1 MKKWSRINYL
11 PCLPLGRDGRR
22 VTGSRKHIVQSRNA
36 AREGMVLLKNEN
48 NVLPLSL
55 GQKVVLMGKG
65 TADYVK
71 GGGGSGDVVVDYSM
85 TLADGMREKMA
96 KGKVQVFDE
105 LIDFY
110 VDNIWAQYNSGCV
123 PGLTSEPE
131 IPADLL
137 ERAREFSDTAIVS
150 ISRFSGEGW
159 DRTSVGEAD
168 IRREY
173 GSWEGED
180 RDVNLA
186 NQIFERGDFYLSKA
200 EEKMIETV
208 KKNFAHVIV
217 VMNVGGMVD
226 SEWFYQDDRIEAVLM
241 AWQGGIEGGG
251 AAADIICGDANPSG
265 HLTDTFAKSLE
276 DYPSSAE
283 FHKSADYVEY
293 TDDIYVGYRYFETI
307 PGAAER
313 VNYPFGFGLSY
324 TNFEIVLDNAMVKDQ
339 QIIFE
344 VLVRNA
350 GNVAGKEVVQIYA
363 SAPQGKLGKAK
374 KVLVGFTKTFF
385 LDPGE
390 RQLIK
395 VSVDIKNLASY
406 DDQGLVQKSAWVLEK
421 GKYRFYVGENV
432 RDAGETEFI
441 YEVTEDRVLEQL
453 SERLKPY
460 GLTKRMLA
468 DGTFQEVQVEEK
480 PQDPCGFERQD
491 PLSLEGVLPIV
502 RGESGKSLLRMQMEK
517 KPQLIDV
524 YKGKMSLDDFLI
536 QLPLQNR
543 IDLLGGQPNTGLANT
558 FGIGNQAEYGIP
570 NVMTADGPAGLRVT
584 ADSGVT
590 TTAWPCATMLACSWN
605 TELVEGVGSSA
616 ALEVKENNIGMW
628 LTPAC
633 CIHRS
638 PLCGRNFEYY
648 SEDPFLSGKIGAAMV
663 NGIQSEHIAASPKH
677 FAANNKETNRKA
689 SDSIVSERAL
699 REIYLK
705 QFEIIVKES
714 DPWTIMSSYNLLNG
728 THTSESYDLLTG
740 ILREEWGFQGMVTT
754 DWWSLG
760 EHYLET
766 KAGNDLKMAN
776 GYPDRVKK
784 AYEMGLISEEEIN
797 LAVKNILG
805 LILKID

>member
-137 ERAREFSDTAIVS
+137 ERAREFSDTVIVS

-173 GSWEGED
+173 GFWEGED

-200 EEKMIETV
+200 EEKMIETA

-324 TNFEIVLDNAMVKDQ
+324 TNFEIALDNAMVKDQ

-395 VSVDIKNLASY
+395 VPVDIKNLASY

-432 RDAGETEFI
+432 RDAGEIEFI

-605 TELVEGVGSSA
+605 TELVEWVGSSA

>member
-200 EEKMIETV
+200 EEKMIETA

-605 TELVEGVGSSA
+605 TELVEGVGRSA

>member
-65 TADYVK
+65 TTDYVK

-324 TNFEIVLDNAMVKDQ
+324 TNFEIALDNAMVKDQ

-502 RGESGKSLLRMQMEK
+502 RGVSGKSLLRMQMEK

-605 TELVEGVGSSA
+605 TELVEGVGRSA

>member
-200 EEKMIETV
+200 EEKMIETA

-390 RQLIK
+390 IQLIK

>member
-65 TADYVK
+65 TTDYVK

-159 DRTSVGEAD
+159 DRTSVGKAD

-324 TNFEIVLDNAMVKDQ
+324 TNFEIALDNAMVKDQ

-605 TELVEGVGSSA
+605 TELVEGVGRSA

>member
-605 TELVEGVGSSA
+605 TELVEGVGRSA

>member
-200 EEKMIETV
+200 EEKMIETA

>member
-1 MKKWSRINYL
+1 M
-11 PCLPLGRDGRR
+11 
-22 VTGSRKHIVQSRNA
+22 QSRNA

-105 LIDFY
+105 LINFY

-200 EEKMIETV
+200 EEKMIETA

-324 TNFEIVLDNAMVKDQ
+324 TNFEIALDNAMVKDQ

-605 TELVEGVGSSA
+605 TELVEGVGRSA

>member
-85 TLADGMREKMA
+85 TLADGMREKMT

-200 EEKMIETV
+200 EEKMIETA

-226 SEWFYQDDRIEAVLM
+226 SEWFYQDDRIEGVLM
-241 AWQGGIEGGG
+241 AWQGGMEGGG

-324 TNFEIVLDNAMVKDQ
+324 TNFEIALNNAMVKDQ

-395 VSVDIKNLASY
+395 LPVDIKNLASY

-491 PLSLEGVLPIV
+491 PVSLEGVLPMV

-517 KPQLIDV
+517 KPKLIDV

-776 GYPDRVKK
+776 GYPDRVEK

>member
-65 TADYVK
+65 TTDYVK

-241 AWQGGIEGGG
+241 AWQGGMEGGG

-324 TNFEIVLDNAMVKDQ
+324 TNFEIALDNAMVKDQ

>member
-65 TADYVK
+65 TTDYVK

-137 ERAREFSDTAIVS
+137 ERAREFSDTVIVS

-200 EEKMIETV
+200 EEKMIETA
-208 KKNFAHVIV
+208 KKNFTHVIV

-324 TNFEIVLDNAMVKDQ
+324 TNFEIALDNAMVKDQ

-395 VSVDIKNLASY
+395 VPVDIKNLASY

-605 TELVEGVGSSA
+605 TELVEGVGRSA

>member
-137 ERAREFSDTAIVS
+137 ERAREFSDTVIVS

-173 GSWEGED
+173 GFWEGED

-200 EEKMIETV
+200 EEKMIETA
-208 KKNFAHVIV
+208 KKNFTHVIV

-324 TNFEIVLDNAMVKDQ
+324 TNFEIALDNAMVKDQ

-395 VSVDIKNLASY
+395 VPVDIKNLASY

-432 RDAGETEFI
+432 RDAGEIEFI

>member
-71 GGGGSGDVVVDYSM
+71 GGGGSGDVVLDYSM

-200 EEKMIETV
+200 EEKMIETA

-324 TNFEIVLDNAMVKDQ
+324 TNFEIALDNAMVKDQ

>member
-200 EEKMIETV
+200 EEKMIETA

-324 TNFEIVLDNAMVKDQ
+324 TNFEIALDNAMVKDQ

-517 KPQLIDV
+517 KPKLIDV

-605 TELVEGVGSSA
+605 TELVEGVGRSA

>member
-1 MKKWSRINYL
+1 
-11 PCLPLGRDGRR
+11 
-22 VTGSRKHIVQSRNA
+22 
-36 AREGMVLLKNEN
+36 
-48 NVLPLSL
+48 
-55 GQKVVLMGKG
+55 
-65 TADYVK
+65 
-71 GGGGSGDVVVDYSM
+71 
-85 TLADGMREKMA
+85 
-96 KGKVQVFDE
+96 
-105 LIDFY
+105 
-110 VDNIWAQYNSGCV
+110 
-123 PGLTSEPE
+123 
-131 IPADLL
+131 
-137 ERAREFSDTAIVS
+137 
-150 ISRFSGEGW
+150 
-159 DRTSVGEAD
+159 
-168 IRREY
+168 
-173 GSWEGED
+173 
-180 RDVNLA
+180 
-186 NQIFERGDFYLSKA
+186 
-200 EEKMIETV
+200 
-208 KKNFAHVIV
+208 
-217 VMNVGGMVD
+217 
-226 SEWFYQDDRIEAVLM
+226 
-241 AWQGGIEGGG
+241 
-251 AAADIICGDANPSG
+251 
-265 HLTDTFAKSLE
+265 
-276 DYPSSAE
+276 
-283 FHKSADYVEY
+283 
-293 TDDIYVGYRYFETI
+293 
-307 PGAAER
+307 
-313 VNYPFGFGLSY
+313 
-324 TNFEIVLDNAMVKDQ
+324 
-339 QIIFE
+339 
-344 VLVRNA
+344 
-350 GNVAGKEVVQIYA
+350 
-363 SAPQGKLGKAK
+363 
-374 KVLVGFTKTFF
+374 
-385 LDPGE
+385 
-390 RQLIK
+390 
-395 VSVDIKNLASY
+395 
-406 DDQGLVQKSAWVLEK
+406 
-421 GKYRFYVGENV
+421 
-432 RDAGETEFI
+432 
-441 YEVTEDRVLEQL
+441 
-453 SERLKPY
+453 
-460 GLTKRMLA
+460 
-468 DGTFQEVQVEEK
+468 
-480 PQDPCGFERQD
+480 
-491 PLSLEGVLPIV
+491 
-502 RGESGKSLLRMQMEK
+502 
-517 KPQLIDV
+517 
-524 YKGKMSLDDFLI
+524 MSLDDFLI

-605 TELVEGVGSSA
+605 TELVEGVGRSA

>member
-1 MKKWSRINYL
+1 M
-11 PCLPLGRDGRR
+11 
-22 VTGSRKHIVQSRNA
+22 TGSRKHIVQSRNA

-265 HLTDTFAKSLE
+265 HLTDTFAKFLE

-324 TNFEIVLDNAMVKDQ
+324 TNFEIALDNAMVKDQ

-390 RQLIK
+390 IQLIK

-605 TELVEGVGSSA
+605 TELVEGVGRSA

>member
-324 TNFEIVLDNAMVKDQ
+324 TNFEIALDNAMVKDQ

-605 TELVEGVGSSA
+605 TELVEGVGRSA

>member
-200 EEKMIETV
+200 EEKMIETA

-324 TNFEIVLDNAMVKDQ
+324 TNFEIALDNAMVKDQ

-390 RQLIK
+390 IQLIK

-605 TELVEGVGSSA
+605 TELVEGVGRSA

>member
-1 MKKWSRINYL
+1 M
-11 PCLPLGRDGRR
+11 
-22 VTGSRKHIVQSRNA
+22 QSRNA

-324 TNFEIVLDNAMVKDQ
+324 TNFEIALDNAMVKDQ

-605 TELVEGVGSSA
+605 TELVEGVGRSA

>member
-200 EEKMIETV
+200 EEKMIETA

-432 RDAGETEFI
+432 SDAGETEFI

-605 TELVEGVGSSA
+605 TELVEGVGRSA

>member
-173 GSWEGED
+173 GFWEGED

-200 EEKMIETV
+200 EEKMIETA

-324 TNFEIVLDNAMVKDQ
+324 TNFEIALDNAMVKDQ

-605 TELVEGVGSSA
+605 TELVEWVGSSA

>member
-1 MKKWSRINYL
+1 M
-11 PCLPLGRDGRR
+11 
-22 VTGSRKHIVQSRNA
+22 QSRNA

-200 EEKMIETV
+200 EEKMIETA

-324 TNFEIVLDNAMVKDQ
+324 TNFEIALDNAMVKDQ

-605 TELVEGVGSSA
+605 TELVEGVGRSA

>member
-137 ERAREFSDTAIVS
+137 ERAREFSDTVIVS

-159 DRTSVGEAD
+159 DHTSVGEAD

-173 GSWEGED
+173 GFWEGED

-200 EEKMIETV
+200 EEKMIETA

-324 TNFEIVLDNAMVKDQ
+324 TNFEIALDNAMVKDQ

-395 VSVDIKNLASY
+395 VPVDIKNLASY

-432 RDAGETEFI
+432 RDAGEIEFI

-468 DGTFQEVQVEEK
+468 DGTFQKVQVEEK

-605 TELVEGVGSSA
+605 TELVEWVGSSA

>member
-324 TNFEIVLDNAMVKDQ
+324 TNFEIALDNAMVKDQ

>member
-137 ERAREFSDTAIVS
+137 ERAREFSDTVIVS

-173 GSWEGED
+173 GFWEGED

-200 EEKMIETV
+200 EEKMIETA
-208 KKNFAHVIV
+208 KKNFTHVIV

-324 TNFEIVLDNAMVKDQ
+324 TNFEIALDNAMVKDQ

-395 VSVDIKNLASY
+395 VPVDIKNLASY

-432 RDAGETEFI
+432 RDAGEIEFI

-605 TELVEGVGSSA
+605 TELVEWVGSSA

>member
-55 GQKVVLMGKG
+55 GQKVVLMRKG

-324 TNFEIVLDNAMVKDQ
+324 TNFEIALDNAMVKDQ

-605 TELVEGVGSSA
+605 TELVEGVGRSA

-728 THTSESYDLLTG
+728 THTSESYDLLIG

>member
-137 ERAREFSDTAIVS
+137 ERAREFSDTVIVS

-173 GSWEGED
+173 GFWEGED

-200 EEKMIETV
+200 EEKMIETA

-324 TNFEIVLDNAMVKDQ
+324 TNFEIALDNAMVKDQ

-468 DGTFQEVQVEEK
+468 DGTFQKVQVEEK

-605 TELVEGVGSSA
+605 TELVEWVGSSA

-714 DPWTIMSSYNLLNG
+714 NPWTIMSSYNLLNG

>member
-71 GGGGSGDVVVDYSM
+71 GGGGSGDVVLDYSM

-200 EEKMIETV
+200 EEKMIETA

-324 TNFEIVLDNAMVKDQ
+324 TNFEIALDNAMVKDQ

-754 DWWSLG
+754 DWWILG

>member
-137 ERAREFSDTAIVS
+137 ERAREFSDTVIVS

-173 GSWEGED
+173 GFWEGED

-200 EEKMIETV
+200 EEKMIETA
-208 KKNFAHVIV
+208 KKNFTHVIV

-324 TNFEIVLDNAMVKDQ
+324 TNFEIALDNAMVKDQ

-395 VSVDIKNLASY
+395 VPVDIKNLASY

-432 RDAGETEFI
+432 RDAGEIEFI

-468 DGTFQEVQVEEK
+468 DGTFQKVQVEEK

-605 TELVEGVGSSA
+605 TELVEWVGSSA

>member
-85 TLADGMREKMA
+85 NLADGMREKMA

-150 ISRFSGEGW
+150 ISRCSGEGW

-200 EEKMIETV
+200 EEKMIETA

-324 TNFEIVLDNAMVKDQ
+324 TNFEIALDNAMVKDQ

-605 TELVEGVGSSA
+605 TELVEGVGRSA

>member
-200 EEKMIETV
+200 EEKMIETA

-491 PLSLEGVLPIV
+491 SLSLEGVLPIV

-605 TELVEGVGSSA
+605 TELVEGVGRSA

>member
-22 VTGSRKHIVQSRNA
+22 VTGSRKHIVRSRNA

-200 EEKMIETV
+200 EEKMIETA

-605 TELVEGVGSSA
+605 TELVEGVGRSA